1 MTEKGM
7 AGQTSRAVVGAE
19 IQKSCNFDASLFDHY
34 HRLGCYHCRF
44 NSKLL
49 LQFAR
54 TSWYDILSPPV
65 RV

>member
-1 MTEKGM
+1 MTAKGM

-34 HRLGCYHCRF
+34 HRLGYFHCRF

-54 TSWYDILSPPV
+54 NFMV
-65 RV
+65 